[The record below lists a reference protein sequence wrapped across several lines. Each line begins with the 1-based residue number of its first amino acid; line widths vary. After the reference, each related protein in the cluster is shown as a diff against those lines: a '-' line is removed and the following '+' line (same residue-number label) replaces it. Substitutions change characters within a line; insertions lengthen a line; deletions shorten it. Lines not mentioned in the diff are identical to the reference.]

1 MLKSTVLAA
10 LAVIGLAIA
19 GTAFA
24 ADSDP
29 NNGPNDACMKSA
41 YDLAD
46 EAEKKQLPD
55 AKLEKLD
62 GMFNTM
68 EKHCKALEL
77 PQAQAMAT
85 QIKTLIDTG
94 D

>member
-1 MLKSTVLAA
+1 MLNRSVIAFV
-10 LAVIGLAIA
+10 VIGYSAIA
-19 GTAFA
+19 GIAFA
-24 ADSDP
+24 ADANP
-29 NNGPNDACMKSA
+29 NDGPNDACMKSA

-77 PQAQAMAT
+77 PQAQAMAA
-85 QIKTLIDTG
+85 QIKTLIDSG
-94 D
+94 N